1 MAKNVNNGDN
11 YDNEIKLGN
20 VKNSSFP
27 LERDI
32 CQGSVTR
39 KNTIILN
46 STGSLPGEKKDKE
59 DCFLL
64 AGSDGKTKISVNVL
78 KIQECSSGGSI
89 YLVLT
94 GGDET
99 KTKDEIYKNFLKGN
113 YLIGNFN
120 WFSDPCLIFNI
131 KSYNDINENDKDDD
145 YSEIK
150 LHYTQSRSYTD
161 ENGDKINQAWRTI
174 TWDLFDEFV
183 NKD

>member
-1 MAKNVNNGDN
+1 MATEFN
-11 YDNEIKLGN
+11 YELGLGYGN

-27 LERDI
+27 LERNI
-32 CQGSVTR
+32 YQGCCTQ

-46 STGSLPGEKKDKE
+46 FTGIPPGEIKDKE

-99 KTKDEIYKNFLKGN
+99 KTKEEIYKHFLEGK

-120 WFSDPCLIFNI
+120 WFSDPHLIFNI
-131 KSYNDINENDKDDD
+131 KSYNDINVNDEDSD

-150 LHYTQSRSYTD
+150 LHYTQPRNYTD
-161 ENGDKINQAWRTI
+161 ENGDKINHAWRTI

>member
-11 YDNEIKLGN
+11 YDNEKKLGN
-20 VKNSSFP
+20 DEFLTFP

-32 CQGSVTR
+32 CQGYVTQ
-39 KNTIILN
+39 KNTIKLN
-46 STGSLPGEKKDKE
+46 STGSPPGEKKDKE

-64 AGSDGKTKISVNVL
+64 AGSDDKTKISVYVL

-89 YLVLT
+89 YLVLS

-99 KTKDEIYKNFLKGN
+99 KTKEEIYKNFLKGN

-120 WFSDPCLIFNI
+120 WFSDPYLIFNI
-131 KSYNDINENDKDDD
+131 KSYNDINENDEDDD

-150 LHYTQSRSYTD
+150 LHYTKPRSYTD

>member
-1 MAKNVNNGDN
+1 MATEFN
-11 YDNEIKLGN
+11 YELGLGYGYGN

-27 LERDI
+27 LEKNI
-32 CQGSVTR
+32 FQGYTTG
-39 KNTIILN
+39 KNTIILHF
-46 STGSLPGEKKDKE
+46 TGSSTEEDKE

-64 AGSDGKTKISVNVL
+64 AGSDDKTKISVNVL
-78 KIQECSSGGSI
+78 KIQECGTGSSI

-94 GGDET
+94 GGDES
-99 KTKDEIYKNFLKGN
+99 KTKKEIYKHFLEGN
-113 YLIGNFN
+113 YLIGTVNSFT
-120 WFSDPCLIFNI
+120 DPYLIFNI
-131 KSYNDINENDKDDD
+131 KSYNDINVNDEDAD

-150 LHYTQSRSYTD
+150 LHYTKSRSYTD

>member
-1 MAKNVNNGDN
+1 MATEFNDEFG
-11 YDNEIKLGN
+11 YGN
-20 VKNSSFP
+20 VKKSSFP

-32 CQGSVTR
+32 YQGFVTG
-39 KNTIILN
+39 KNNIILN
-46 STGSLPGEKKDKE
+46 FTGKPPGEIKDKE
-59 DCFLL
+59 DCVLL
-64 AGSDGKTKISVNVL
+64 AGSDGKKKISVYVL
-78 KIQECSSGGSI
+78 KIQECGSGGSI

-99 KTKDEIYKNFLKGN
+99 KTKEEIYKNFLEGN

-120 WFSDPCLIFNI
+120 YFYDPYLIFNI
-131 KSYNDINENDKDDD
+131 KSYNDINENDKDAD

-150 LHYTQSRSYTD
+150 LHYTKPRNYTD
-161 ENGDKINQAWRTI
+161 ENRDKINHAWRTI

>member
-11 YDNEIKLGN
+11 EIEFGN

-27 LERDI
+27 LKKYI
-32 CQGSVTR
+32 YQGFATQ
-39 KNTIILN
+39 KNNIILN
-46 STGSLPGEKKDKE
+46 FTGSPPGEIKDK

-64 AGSDGKTKISVNVL
+64 AGSDGKTKICVYVL
-78 KIQECSSGGSI
+78 KIQECGTGGSI

-99 KTKDEIYKNFLKGN
+99 KTKEEIYKHFLEGN
-113 YLIGNFN
+113 YLIGTVNSFT
-120 WFSDPCLIFNI
+120 DPYLIFNI
-131 KSYNDINENDKDDD
+131 KSYNDINENNEDDD

-150 LHYTQSRSYTD
+150 LHYTKPRSYTD
-161 ENGDKINQAWRTI
+161 ENGDKLNRAWRTI

>member
-1 MAKNVNNGDN
+1 MATEFNNEFG
-11 YDNEIKLGN
+11 YGN

-32 CQGSVTR
+32 YQGFVTR
-39 KNTIILN
+39 KNNIILN
-46 STGSLPGEKKDKE
+46 FTGNPPGVIKDKKD
-59 DCFLL
+59 CVLL
-64 AGSDGKTKISVNVL
+64 AGSDGKTKISVYVL
-78 KIQECSSGGSI
+78 KIQECSSGSSI

-99 KTKDEIYKNFLKGN
+99 KTKEEIYKHFLEGK

-120 WFSDPCLIFNI
+120 WFSDPSLIFNI
-131 KSYNDINENDKDDD
+131 KSYNDINVNDKDAD

-150 LHYTQSRSYTD
+150 LHYTQPRTYTD

>member
-1 MAKNVNNGDN
+1 MATEFNNEFG
-11 YDNEIKLGN
+11 YGN

-32 CQGSVTR
+32 YQGFVTR
-39 KNTIILN
+39 KNNIILN
-46 STGSLPGEKKDKE
+46 FTDNPPRVKDNE
-59 DCFLL
+59 DCVLL
-64 AGSDGKTKISVNVL
+64 DGSDCKTKISVYVL
-78 KIQECSSGGSI
+78 KIQECGSGGSI
-89 YLVLT
+89 YLVLN

-99 KTKDEIYKNFLKGN
+99 KTKDKIYKHFLEGN
-113 YLIGNFN
+113 YLIGTVNSFT
-120 WFSDPCLIFNI
+120 DPYLIFNI
-131 KSYNDINENDKDDD
+131 KSYNDINVNDEDAD

-150 LHYTQSRSYTD
+150 LHYTKSRSYTD